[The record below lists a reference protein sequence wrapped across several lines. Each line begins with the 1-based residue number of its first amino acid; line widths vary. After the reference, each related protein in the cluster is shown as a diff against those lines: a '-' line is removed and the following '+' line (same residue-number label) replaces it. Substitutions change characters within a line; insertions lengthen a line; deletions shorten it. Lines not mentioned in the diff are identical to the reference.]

1 MLYEKRI
8 CPGVRLVNVK
18 TNSFKTNQISI
29 SLAVPLDDN
38 AAKNALLIGLLKR
51 SCARYPNFSNLVG
64 KLDDLHGA
72 MLGAGVSKIGDAQVV
87 NMHITCLDDKFSL
100 DGESIVDE
108 SARLLFDMLFE
119 PNVKR
124 KSFGR
129 ENLALEKRLL
139 INRILE
145 EQDDKKAYARKKLIE
160 YMCENEPYGKSCDGT
175 IEQVKKVT
183 LPQVYEAWKNL
194 LSTAIVQVT
203 VVGGSNIENIEK
215 IVADKFSIIERHP
228 CKIKQIF
235 ISKAKNFERIEET
248 VPVNQGKLVLGYRTG
263 MKNCDDNL
271 FATRVMCD
279 ILGGGTY
286 SKLFTNVREKM
297 SLAYYCNSSLISSKG
312 IIIIQSGIDTHQEK
326 TATKVIIQQL
336 EDITQG
342 NFEDETL
349 AASKRSLRE
358 GFTYTAPESYTSWYE
373 GQILDEKLSTP
384 EEYAKSLEGVSREEV
399 CNAAKR
405 MSIDK
410 VFMLKAEQS
419 EEGENED

>member
-51 SCARYPNFSNLVG
+51 SCARYPNFSDLVG
-64 KLDDLHGA
+64 KLDELHGA

-87 NMHITCLDDKFSL
+87 NMNIICLDDKFSL

-108 SARLLFDMLFE
+108 SAKLLFDMLFE

-124 KSFGR
+124 NSFGR

-139 INRILE
+139 ISKILE

-160 YMCENEPYGKSCDGT
+160 YMCVNEPYGKSCDGT

-194 LSTAIVQVT
+194 LSTAIIQVT
-203 VVGGSNIENIEK
+203 VVGSSDTNVIEK
-215 IVADKFSIIERHP
+215 LISDRFSKIERHP
-228 CKIKQIF
+228 CRIKQIF
-235 ISKAKNFERIEET
+235 IPKAKKFERIEET
-248 VPVNQGKLVLGYRTG
+248 VPVKQGKLVLGYRTG

-271 FATRVMCD
+271 FSTRVMCD

-286 SKLFTNVREKM
+286 SKLFKNVREKM
-297 SLAYYCNSSLISSKG
+297 SLAYYCNSGLISSKG
-312 IIIIQSGIDTHQEK
+312 IIIVQSGIDTYQEE
-326 TATKVIIQQL
+326 TVTKAIVQQI
-336 EDITQG
+336 EDLSKG
-342 NFEDETL
+342 DFEDEII

-358 GFTYTAPESYTSWYE
+358 GFTYTAPESYATWYAS
-373 GQILDEKLSTP
+373 QILDKKLTTP
-384 EEYAKSLEGVSREEV
+384 EDYARSLEGVTREEI
-399 CNAAKR
+399 CEAAKR
-405 MSIDK
+405 MTIDK
-410 VFMLKAEQS
+410 IFMLKAQQA

>member
-1 MLYEKRI
+1 MLYEKQI
-8 CPGVRLVNVK
+8 FPGVRLINVK

-51 SCARYPNFSNLVG
+51 SCARYPNFSDLVG
-64 KLDDLHGA
+64 KLDELHGA

-100 DGESIVDE
+100 DGKSIVDE

-235 ISKAKNFERIEET
+235 VSKAKNFERIEET

-326 TATKVIIQQL
+326 TAIKAIFQQL

-358 GFTYTAPESYTSWYE
+358 GFTYTAPESYTSWYV

-419 EEGENED
+419 KEGENED